1 MCYVSARMPIP
12 LELPLSKHFTKERIA
27 EIDKYSLDI
36 LETNVRGL
44 TKIRDEKITNWRK
57 VYAGTPREPIKSF
70 PWQNASNVVIQLVGS
85 YSDQLTAKLVMAVM
99 GTDPLWVTDLIGE
112 WPRNENAEEQRAA
125 VEEWLS
131 FSGMEPKYLNLM
143 EKYPPWIRTMV
154 KYGLGAMKL
163 LPELFVEQVAESQD
177 ASGNITFTDH
187 IRHDGSV
194 ALPLLF
200 EDFVITAT
208 QKELNRYPMVSQ
220 RAVMQRF
227 EVERMLYDKSYNKE
241 AVKKVL
247 GAPDRQGPDRTQ
259 REIEDQT
266 GAATNEGGPNSDQ
279 YDIYENYFPY
289 NVNGK
294 NFNIVSTIQLS
305 SRTVMKRVFNW
316 LPENTI
322 PYVTARLGSDGERA
336 YGFGF
341 CEMLQDYQ
349 EEVTA
354 IHNRRGDA
362 STLSNTNLLRAGDG
376 TQLDS
381 NFSIYPNALV
391 TGPEGSIEVIPL
403 GRNANETIK
412 DEQQTLQLAT
422 DRAGVGPSSSG
433 AGAGTVSKKGQF
445 TAMGAF
451 PVMQEG
457 NTRAN
462 LSITEFRTA
471 HYQLG
476 RMKLLYDA
484 HFSLSEKTL
493 ALFGEQKRF
502 LKKGLESVRNGKL
515 YLPIRAATGSVN
527 KEIEKQN
534 LMLLLNNT
542 RAHTQQVAQLLQ
554 AAANP
559 QMPPELMHFILNAAV
574 TSSALMRRICKDFGI
589 EDPSSVVPDLLGIKE
604 KIEALEKNQ
613 MEQKAQQIA
622 AQMKQ
627 QQGGG
632 GPSQPQLT
640 NGAEQPPQGQPPPQG
655 ASPQNAGP
663 NQ

>member
-1 MCYVSARMPIP
+1 MPIP
-12 LELPLSKHFTKERIA
+12 VELPLSKHFSASRIA

-36 LETNVRGL
+36 METNVRGL

-177 ASGNITFTDH
+177 ASGNIIFTDH
-187 IRHDGSV
+187 VRHDGSV

-200 EDFVITAT
+200 EDFVIPAT
-208 QKELNRYPMVSQ
+208 QKELMRYPMVSQ

-227 EVERMLYDKSYNKE
+227 EVERMLYDKSYNKD

-305 SRTVMKRVFNW
+305 SRTIMKRVFNW

-322 PYVTARLGSDGERA
+322 PYVTGRLGSDGERA

-403 GRNANETIK
+403 GRNANETIA

-484 HFSLSEKTL
+484 HFGLSEKTL
-493 ALFGEQKRF
+493 AIFGEQKRF

-559 QMPPELMHFILNAAV
+559 QMPPDLMHFILNAAV

-604 KIEALEKNQ
+604 KIAALEKTQ
-613 MEQKAQQIA
+613 MEQQAQQIA

-632 GPSQPQLT
+632 GPSQPQGGPPQLT
-640 NGAEQPPQGQPPPQG
+640 NGAPPQAPPQG
-655 ASPQNAGP
+655 AAPPNAGP
-663 NQ
+663 TQ